1 MGNHEV
7 TAQPRADP
15 NHEVF
20 PTDDCEGF
28 VTSDDTTGQTGVSRT
43 WEVRRRLY
51 DADRSI
57 RTIRAHFIEARRAIS
72 LHQQAGYTA
81 AILSLSRDHET
92 LQNGRRPYTGFKP
105 DRRRSSLSARVKSG

>member
-1 MGNHEV
+1 
-7 TAQPRADP
+7 
-15 NHEVF
+15 
-20 PTDDCEGF
+20 

-43 WEVRRRLY
+43 WKARRRLY

-81 AILSLSRDHET
+81 AILSLSRDHEA
-92 LQNGRRPYTGFKP
+92 LQNGRRPYTGFSPTTTLQENRKVAVGLKP
-105 DRRRSSLSARVKSG
+105 DLRRA